1 MPREIRKRKPDSRED
16 ELFEISKEMLERQVW
31 QGDGNEDFYD
41 EEDEE
46 GYEDYDGEDED
57 GEEYDDEEDDDEE
70 DDGI

>member
-1 MPREIRKRKPDSRED
+1 MPREIRKREPDSRED

-31 QGDGNEDFYD
+31 QGDGNEDFFDD
-41 EEDEE
+41 EEDED

-57 GEEYDDEEDDDEE
+57 GEEYDDDEDEE